1 MSFLKLLAPFQQP
14 DNYHD
19 HLTALPWLWGSSCST
34 MPLNKSQGQLA
45 SNMKM
50 FNKSQGQ
57 ASNMKMFNFAENLEA
72 QRVAGVGTRGR
83 CAAKPGL
90 LAPLSFPFL
99 WNSCRI
105 IFICMHASIC
115 AFLEAS
121 LLPLLQGLSPMEKRK
136 MWLRGNSN
144 EFLQIAF
151 V

>member
-34 MPLNKSQGQLA
+34 MPLNKSQGQ
-45 SNMKM
+45 
-50 FNKSQGQ
+50 
-57 ASNMKMFNFAENLEA
+57 ASNMKMFNFAENSEA
-72 QRVAGVGTRGR
+72 QHVAGVGTRGR
-83 CAAKPGL
+83 CTAKPGL

-105 IFICMHASIC
+105 IFICMQASIC